1 MHSSLKVREKGQQK
15 KCNLFCDLA
24 AKRVEWQCCLFI
36 THEKKN
42 VEKLGTLVSCKTG
55 LNVGRLKHVTSLFNL
70 F

>member
-15 KCNLFCDLA
+15 SATCFVTWLQNELNGNVA
-24 AKRVEWQCCLFI
+24 RFI

-55 LNVGRLKHVTSLFNL
+55 SNVGRLKHVTSLFNL